1 MYAVLC
7 GRMEEALSERSAPD
21 WLMRT
26 GCGGGERA
34 RESLQRDL
42 SVSSPLGTRKAQ
54 LMRPILTMLRPRS
67 LSSDVLS
74 RVLVRVSVS
83 DDREPIIDFPKVEPL
98 VLPTLA
104 DLPAPGCW
112 KLARPR
118 TRSWNDWVS
127 KVYRDVFGEEVSKDH
142 EWRGAR
148 ARVLR
153 I

>member
-1 MYAVLC
+1 
-7 GRMEEALSERSAPD
+7 
-21 WLMRT
+21 MRT

-83 DDREPIIDFPKVEPL
+83 DDRESIIDLPKVEPL

-112 KLARPR
+112 KLVRSR

-127 KVYRDVFGEEVSKDH
+127 KVYRISLERKSVRTMSGAELGKGSAHLKLLRLRE
-142 EWRGAR
+142 RG
-148 ARVLR
+148 
-153 I
+153 